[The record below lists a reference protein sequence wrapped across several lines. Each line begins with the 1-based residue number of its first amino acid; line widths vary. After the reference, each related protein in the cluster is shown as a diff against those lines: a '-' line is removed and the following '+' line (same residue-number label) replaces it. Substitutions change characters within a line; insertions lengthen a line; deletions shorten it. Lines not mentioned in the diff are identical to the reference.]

1 MVTDHTGAQTK
12 LRSIAKAWDTSAP
25 APKRKRDAARLEA
38 LSGSAF
44 DRAYLRRQVVAHR
57 Q

>member
-1 MVTDHTGAQTK
+1 MVTDHTAAQAK